1 MNYIEMFAVLIM
13 AIATLLA
20 MARLIIGPT
29 SADRIVTADTLAMIT
44 TITIA
49 GFALWL
55 ESEFYLDVA
64 LIYSTL
70 AFVGVVAIARAIEGN
85 RS

>member
-1 MNYIEMFAVLIM
+1 MTFLETLTVVIL

-20 MARLIIGPT
+20 MLRLIIGPT

-44 TITIA
+44 TISLSGI
-49 GFALWL
+49 ALWL
-55 ESEFYLDVA
+55 GNEIYLDVA

>member
-1 MNYIEMFAVLIM
+1 MNMLEMLAAGIMAVAVLLGMI
-13 AIATLLA
+13 
-20 MARLIIGPT
+20 RLIIGPT
-29 SADRIVTADTLAMIT
+29 AADRLVTADTLAMVT
-44 TITIA
+44 TVSLS

-55 ESEFYLDVA
+55 DSAIYLDVA

-70 AFVGVVAIARAIEGN
+70 AFVGVVALARAIEGN

>member
-1 MNYIEMFAVLIM
+1 MNYLEMFATLIL

-44 TITIA
+44 TISIA

-55 ESEFYLDVA
+55 DSEIYLDVT

>member
-1 MNYIEMFAVLIM
+1 MNSLEMFAIFVM
-13 AIATLLA
+13 ALATILA
-20 MARLIIGPT
+20 MLRFIIGPT

-44 TITIA
+44 TISIA
-49 GFALWL
+49 GIALWL
-55 ESEFYLDVA
+55 ESSFYLDVT

-70 AFVGVVAIARAIEGN
+70 AFVGIVAIARTIEGN